1 MQRKDLRTQSRSHL
15 RAQQAEASER
25 SHLLTPRSWIPGLQT
40 SERPDACCLSP
51 TPIRGVLSQQPEL
64 TKTLRQVLPNARKEE
79 TKGKRRAGQTET
91 AKGFAEVVRHRLSH
105 RTMKAPSP
113 RNEGTLLG
121 RSFNASDPL
130 LLPISHPGSR
140 FFLAEPPASLLTPG
154 LSNVPLQKPFPL
166 PDALPHSLLPFL
178 LGRAQQCLLQEA
190 FLGSPL
196 HFHRAPGFPSVTI
209 SAPDD
214 FLYWTEK
221 F

>member
-1 MQRKDLRTQSRSHL
+1 MRGRKRLRGS
-15 RAQQAEASER
+15 
-25 SHLLTPRSWIPGLQT
+25 
-40 SERPDACCLSP
+40 
-51 TPIRGVLSQQPEL
+51 
-64 TKTLRQVLPNARKEE
+64 
-79 TKGKRRAGQTET
+79 AGQGRWKT
-91 AKGFAEVVRHRLSH
+91 AKGFAKVVRHRLSH

-130 LLPISHPGSR
+130 LLPISPPGSR

-154 LSNVPLQKPFPL
+154 LSNAPLQKPFPL

-178 LGRAQQCLLQEA
+178 LGWAQQRLLQEA

-196 HFHRAPGFPSVTI
+196 HFHRAPGFPSIMI
-209 SAPDD
+209 SVPDD